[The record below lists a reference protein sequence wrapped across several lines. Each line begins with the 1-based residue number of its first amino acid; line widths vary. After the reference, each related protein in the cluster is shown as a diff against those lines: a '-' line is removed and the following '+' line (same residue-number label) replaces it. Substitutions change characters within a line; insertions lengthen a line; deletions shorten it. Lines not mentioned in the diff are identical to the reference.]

1 MVSASAPSS
10 HVCPPPAFFAGPS
23 DDAAALTAYR
33 AVKVFSHVVLAMML
47 GGILYASYIAV
58 TYSTGPASASDAA
71 VQTMNKRQ
79 ARLFAI
85 GSTVVAA
92 LAFLGL
98 TIDSH
103 RQFPKLTNAQ
113 NITPAVTHGKDVWH
127 KNNCINC
134 HTLFGE
140 GAYNAPDLTK
150 IAQHR
155 GAAYLHAYLKDP
167 SKFYDEQRHRR
178 LMPRQHMTDVEVADL
193 VSFLDWVS
201 KVDNQGWPPRPILVT
216 GAAIGSM
223 GVTPYGQVAAVAAA
237 VQIPASTPAGVG
249 KDPIS
254 LGEIMFRTS
263 TPACAACHSLLPGAN
278 MAGPSLA
285 GVATRAQE
293 TIASAAYK
301 GQAKDAGAYLNES
314 IKQSSA
320 HTVAGAMYSAGG
332 VSFMP
337 ASYGKDLTPDQIA
350 HRVAYLMTFK

>member
-1 MVSASAPSS
+1 
-10 HVCPPPAFFAGPS
+10 
-23 DDAAALTAYR
+23 
-33 AVKVFSHVVLAMML
+33 
-47 GGILYASYIAV
+47 
-58 TYSTGPASASDAA
+58 
-71 VQTMNKRQ
+71 MNKRQ

-103 RQFPKLTNAQ
+103 RQFPKLTNSQ

-140 GAYNAPDLTK
+140 GAYYAPDLTK

-155 GAAYLHAYLKDP
+155 GAAYLQAYLKDP

-178 LMPRQHMTDVEVADL
+178 LMPKQDMSDVEIADL

-216 GAAIGSM
+216 GAGIGPM
-223 GVTPYGQVAAVAAA
+223 GATPYGRVAATATAGQPAAA
-237 VQIPASTPAGVG
+237 TPAAVG
-249 KDPIS
+249 KDPIA
-254 LGEIMFRTS
+254 LGETIFRTAA
-263 TPACAACHSLLPGAN
+263 PACSACHSLQPGAD

-285 GVATRAQE
+285 GVATRAQQ
-293 TIASAAYK
+293 TIAAANYK
-301 GQAKDAGAYLNES
+301 GRAKDAAAYLSES
-314 IKQSSA
+314 ITQPSA
-320 HTVAGAMYSAGG
+320 HTVAGAMYSTGG

-337 ASYGKDLTPDQIA
+337 ATYGKDLSPDQ
-350 HRVAYLMTFK
+350 VAQLVAFLTTFK